1 MKLNRKGYML
11 VEIIIA
17 SVIAMSVSYYLLNLT
32 YKFKNL
38 STDIT
43 NDYFYTNDKILIT
56 KNIMND
62 LENSTITSLTT
73 TKKTIDFTIITKS
86 KTHEKRRLIIEE
98 SDSITTI
105 KYGKINNLG
114 NLDINDISYYE
125 KKLEKSLKVG
135 DIILNNNNNLITIN
149 IPITTIHNDKDYSI
163 KLYTK
168 TIN

>member
-17 SVIAMSVSYYLLNLT
+17 SVIAMTVSYYLLNLT
-32 YKFKNL
+32 YKYKNL

-43 NDYFYTNDKILIT
+43 NDYYYTNDKILIT

-62 LENSTITSLTT
+62 LENSTITSLIT
-73 TKKTIDFTIITKS
+73 TKKTIDFTIITKNQ
-86 KTHEKRRLIIEE
+86 THEKRRLTIDET
-98 SDSITTI
+98 DSITTI
-105 KYGKINNLG
+105 KYGKINSSG

-125 KKLEKSLKVG
+125 KKLENSLKVG

-149 IPITTIHNDKDYSI
+149 IPITTTYSDKDYSI

-168 TIN
+168 TI